1 MALFIGGFFTGLA
14 FTIIA
19 IIVWFNWLDKNTE
32 NVSHT
37 DHKDVL

>member
-1 MALFIGGFFTGLA
+1 MALFASGFGCGIGFTV
-14 FTIIA
+14 IA
-19 IIVWFNWLDKNTE
+19 IVVWFNWLDKNTE